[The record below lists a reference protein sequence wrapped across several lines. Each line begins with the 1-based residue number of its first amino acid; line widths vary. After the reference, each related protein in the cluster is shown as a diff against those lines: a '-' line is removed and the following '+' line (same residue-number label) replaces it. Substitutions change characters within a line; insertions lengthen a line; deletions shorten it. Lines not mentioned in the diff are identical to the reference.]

1 MFIVIFLLLLIFNLF
16 FPSSCHSRV
25 NVVLLSHVSLR
36 FRWLA
41 LLAALELDRVWK
53 WKEQQTLPHPLLLS
67 LMLRL
72 SIQIQI
78 HYLSPHIF
86 SLLPLRQLKILIF
99 HGVQD
104 FLLETLEWNVSLLS
118 HVWWNKFIQLEWLT
132 IAAERILKS
141 DQHFIHAKCNE
152 PQLFNP
158 LQTNDCNL

>member
-1 MFIVIFLLLLIFNLF
+1 MHAFYIGIDPHTYSEACVYRNFFAVVDFLF
-16 FPSSCHSRV
+16 FPSSCHSQV

-99 HGVQD
+99 HVVRS
-104 FLLETLEWNVSLLS
+104 TAMVY
-118 HVWWNKFIQLEWLT
+118 
-132 IAAERILKS
+132 RIFYSKR
-141 DQHFIHAKCNE
+141 
-152 PQLFNP
+152 
-158 LQTNDCNL
+158 